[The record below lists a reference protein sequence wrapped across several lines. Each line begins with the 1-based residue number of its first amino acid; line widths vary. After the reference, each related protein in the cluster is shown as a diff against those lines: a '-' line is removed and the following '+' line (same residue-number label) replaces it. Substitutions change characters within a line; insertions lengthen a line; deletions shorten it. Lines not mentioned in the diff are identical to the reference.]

1 MAMTRKDQ
9 IAKDKEA
16 LMKKDF
22 VSKNPI
28 FTFDHISE
36 FYDLF
41 ILYADFR
48 TKRAD
53 IRDVLTTAR
62 TLGLN
67 TKYLIVFR
75 AL

>member
-1 MAMTRKDQ
+1 MTRKDQ
-9 IAKDKEA
+9 IARDKEA
-16 LMKKDF
+16 LMKKE
-22 VSKNPI
+22 VVTKNPI

-67 TKYLIVFR
+67 SKYLIVFR